1 MRTANYTELRKNL
14 KGHIDAVIND
24 NDALVVDR
32 GNNTGIVMISLEEYN
47 SIMETQYIMS
57 NETVMND
64 IRKSLAEIAE
74 GKGVEI
80 NINEL

>member
-1 MRTANYTELRKNL
+1 MRTANYTDLRKNL
-14 KGHIDAVIND
+14 KVHIDAVIND

-47 SIMETQYIMS
+47 SIMETEYIMS
-57 NETVMND
+57 NEAVLND
-64 IRKSLAEIAE
+64 IQKSLAEIAE

-80 NINEL
+80 DIDAL